1 MQGAKGG
8 GCVGWTVTHKPK
20 GQTLKEFFT
29 EEFGE
34 GVLDVAQVGFTEA
47 YVAYKCRDGRVIA
60 IACHTRY
67 YNDPYFNFGYKD
79 VSEDMGPY
87 ICNCPERIL
96 KQLSPT
102 DNNWAKEW
110 RKRCWE
116 SIRRKKKS
124 SLIRDGDFIKFRE
137 PISFQGGETLNL
149 FKVEKSGR
157 RVLFK
162 RAYYSLSLDDL
173 LVYDLCYYRITKWQ
187 MREYEILSEDE
198 AKKVAKREAEEIS
211 RQYKPA

>member
-1 MQGAKGG
+1 M
-8 GCVGWTVTHKPK
+8 
-20 GQTLKEFFT
+20 
-29 EEFGE
+29 
-34 GVLDVAQVGFTEA
+34 LDVAQVGFTEA

-60 IACHTRY
+60 IACHIRY
-67 YNDPYFNFGYKD
+67 YNAPYFNFGYKD

-149 FKVEKSGR
+149 FKVEKADGGFFSKEHTIPFHSTIYWSTIF
-157 RVLFK
+157 V
-162 RAYYSLSLDDL
+162 
-173 LVYDLCYYRITKWQ
+173 ITELQNGK
-187 MREYEILSEDE
+187 
-198 AKKVAKREAEEIS
+198 
-211 RQYKPA
+211 